1 MTRISQIAFFTLLL
15 IFAACN
21 STKELSDKASDT
33 ANSPTLLDFDKEDVT
48 KAEFERVYQK
58 NNGGYDKAKNHT
70 TAQYKEYL
78 DLYVNFKRKVFEAE
92 DVGLDT
98 TRAFKQEFETY
109 RRQLAQPYLTA
120 KEVEDKLVKEA
131 YERSLY
137 TVKASHLLLNIS
149 ETASPAD
156 TLNAYTRIMLYR
168 DSIMNGS
175 RDFGYMAGKYSEDPS
190 AKDNKGDLG
199 FFSAFSMVY
208 PFESAAYNTP
218 VGEVSMPA
226 RTQYGYHIIQVN
238 DKIKSGGTKRAS
250 HIIIRT
256 GDRYSAKDSSQA
268 LAMVD
273 EIYTKLQGG
282 ADFSE
287 LAKEYSDDPST
298 AKRGGD
304 LGTGRLLPS
313 MEEIKIRLDQEEY
326 SRPFSTRFGWHILKV
341 TEASGNKSF
350 EENKAE
356 LRRKIEGDSRAQI
369 SRQALI
375 SRIKKEYG
383 YTYNEA
389 AFNEFKGS
397 LTPNFPRGAWTAE
410 SPTPEL
416 YSKTLFTLSNEGK
429 YTKSIQDLV
438 DYYTRMRPR
447 YPNLNSFQ
455 AAEQVLKNFVE
466 KELVDYEESKLPE
479 KNPAYRYLLKEYR
492 DGILLFTLMEQKVWK
507 KAVEDT
513 TGLEK
518 FYNAYRDDF
527 TANRTIEVRE
537 YRSTDEEIIN
547 KVKQLLA
554 LDATDQEIDSLVSRE
569 SALQLS
575 IRSMTY
581 EEGKGDADPELFGQ
595 EAGYISSVIRT
606 GEGFK
611 ILRIV
616 DSFPAGIQP
625 LDKVKSEAITKYQ
638 DHLEQEWLKDL
649 SYKYPVEIND
659 EVFNNLFK

>member
-1 MTRISQIAFFTLLL
+1 MIRISQIAFFALLL

-21 STKELSDKASDT
+21 STKEITDKPSVT
-33 ANSPTLLDFDKEDVT
+33 TESPILLDFDKEDVT

-58 NNGGYDKAKNHT
+58 NNGGYAQAKNHT

-92 DVGLDT
+92 DMGLDT

-120 KEVEDKLVKEA
+120 KEVEEKLVKEA

-137 TVKASHLLLNIS
+137 TVKASHLLLSLGEN
-149 ETASPAD
+149 ASPAD
-156 TLNAYTRIMLYR
+156 TLEVYNRIISYR
-168 DSIMNGS
+168 DSVVNGS
-175 RDFGYMAGKYSEDPS
+175 RDFAYMASKYSEDPS
-190 AKDNKGDLG
+190 ARDNKGDLG
-199 FFSAFSMVY
+199 YFSAFSMVY
-208 PFESAAYNTP
+208 PFESAAYNTE
-218 VGEVSMPA
+218 VGSVSMPA
-226 RTQYGYHIIQVN
+226 RTRYGYHIIQVN
-238 DKIKSGGTKRAS
+238 DKRKSGGTKRAS
-250 HIIIRT
+250 HIIIRI
-256 GDRYSAKDSSQA
+256 GERYSAKDSSEA
-268 LAMVD
+268 VAMVD
-273 EIYTKLQGG
+273 EIYGKLEGG

-298 AKRGGD
+298 ARRGGD
-304 LGTGRLLPS
+304 LGTGRLLPV
-313 MEEIKIRLDQEEY
+313 MEEIKIKLDQDEF
-326 SRPFSTRFGWHILKV
+326 SRPFTTRFGWHILKV
-341 TEASGNKSF
+341 TEASGTKSF

-356 LRRKIEGDSRAQI
+356 LRRRIEGDSRAQI

-375 SRIKKEYG
+375 NRIKKDYG
-383 YTYNEA
+383 YTLEEGN
-389 AFNEFKGS
+389 FNEFKGT
-397 LTPNFPRGAWTAE
+397 LTPNFPRGAWTPE
-410 SPTPEL
+410 TPAPEM
-416 YSKTLFTLSNEGK
+416 YGKTLFTLSGDAAYK
-429 YTKSIQDLV
+429 RTVQDLI

-479 KNPAYRYLLKEYR
+479 KNPEYRYLLKEYR
-492 DGILLFTLMEQKVWK
+492 DGILLFTLMEKKVWK

-513 TGLEK
+513 TGLEN
-518 FYNAYRDDF
+518 FYNAYQDEF
-527 TANRTIEVRE
+527 TANRTIDVRE
-537 YRSTDEEIIN
+537 YRSTDEETIN

-554 LDATDQEIDSLVSRE
+554 LNATDQEIDSLVSRQ

-575 IRSMTY
+575 IRSMSY

-595 EAGYISSVIRT
+595 EAGYVSSIIRT
-606 GEGFK
+606 GDGFK
-611 ILRIV
+611 ILRIEE
-616 DSFPAGIQP
+616 SFPAGIQP
-625 LDKVKSEAITKYQ
+625 LEKVKSEAITKYQ

-659 EVFNNLFK
+659 EVFANLFK